1 MWTIWGQ
8 SKAMLKINYPAYQV
22 PVVPVLFTVVSWV
35 VDHVLVV
42 VHSCTDEKNITN
54 INIVHS
60 CRDETKS
67 IALLHTRWYFNTCV
81 GSIYESVHPCERFHQ
96 GVVEKKCKFKRGYI
110 KIYLKVYQNIFQSI
124 SKYILEYI
132 KIYSNIKRYFKT
144 FQIMKSEVKPVP
156 QHPDPASHRFFRT
169 WKKIIFFQYWWE
181 KHIRSKLQV
190 IIKKIIK

>member
-1 MWTIWGQ
+1 MNSIKQSSSVRDSRTTNLPGPPDDPPKEVWGKKNQDNFCYVFLKDRICDWCRTTLYKFCIQKLHQLGEGKKLAQPKLFMYNTNHKFGHFEGKQ
-8 SKAMLKINYPAYQV
+8 SNVEDYPADQV

-81 GSIYESVHPCERFHQ
+81 GSIYESVHPCER
-96 GVVEKKCKFKRGYI
+96 Y
-110 KIYLKVYQNIFQSI
+110 
-124 SKYILEYI
+124 
-132 KIYSNIKRYFKT
+132 
-144 FQIMKSEVKPVP
+144 
-156 QHPDPASHRFFRT
+156 D
-169 WKKIIFFQYWWE
+169 
-181 KHIRSKLQV
+181 
-190 IIKKIIK
+190 